1 MARLRLLLAV
11 LFCVAQVHASAAEEI
26 SGSGSTFAFPVVA
39 GWADAYAKATGTQIK
54 YQPIGSGAGV
64 SEIRARLVDFAV
76 SDAPLVDSQLLR
88 DGLMQFPLVVGA
100 IVPVINLEG
109 VAPGQLHLTGEVL
122 VGIYLGRIARWNDL
136 AITELN
142 PGLTLP
148 NLPITVIYRSD
159 ASGTTLNWTDYL
171 AKVSTT
177 WFAAVGSNLTV
188 HWPVG
193 FGAKGNGG
201 VAEKISR
208 VKGAIGYVEYTY
220 AIKSKLSFAL
230 VRNHAG
236 NYVAPSEHSFR
247 STVDAVDWMEEA
259 DFHVLLA
266 DAAASDAY
274 PMMATSFVL
283 MPSYP
288 RDMQQTRATL
298 GFFRWA
304 LNNGQE
310 IASSLH
316 YLPLPPE
323 LTEQVEAYWSVSLP
337 RN

>member
-1 MARLRLLLAV
+1 MARLRVLLAA
-11 LFCVAQVHASAAEEI
+11 LFCAAVVHAATAEEI

-39 GWADAYAKATGTQIK
+39 GWADAYAKATGTQIR

-64 SEIRARLVDFAV
+64 SEIRAHLVDFAV
-76 SDAPLVDSQLLR
+76 SDAPLADSQLLR

-100 IVPVINLEG
+100 IVPVINIEG
-109 VAPGQLHLTGEVL
+109 VTPGQLHLTGEIL
-122 VGIYLGRIARWNDL
+122 AGIYMGKVTRWND
-136 AITELN
+136 ASIAELN
-142 PGLTLP
+142 PGLILP
-148 NLPITVIYRSD
+148 NLPITVICRSD

-171 AKVSTT
+171 SKVSTT
-177 WFAAVGSNLTV
+177 WFAAVGSNLAV
-188 HWPVG
+188 NWPVG

-201 VAEKISR
+201 VAEKVSR
-208 VKGAIGYVEYTY
+208 VRGAIGYVEYTY
-220 AIKSKLSFAL
+220 AVKSKLSFAL

-236 NYVAPSEHSFR
+236 NYVAPTEHSFR
-247 STVDAVDWMEEA
+247 STVDAIDWMEEA

-283 MPSYP
+283 MSSYP
-288 RDMQQTRATL
+288 KDMQKTRATL
-298 GFFRWA
+298 AFFRWA
-304 LNNGQE
+304 LNSGHE

-323 LTEQVEAYWSVSLP
+323 LTEQVEAYWSASLP